1 MLICSILVTKLTKL
15 SLKASNYPMLL
26 TLKRSF
32 LLLFLSIFST
42 LLGAQTLYWVGGSGN
57 FNDPKHWSLSSGGAV
72 AHQVPNLNS
81 DVVFDNNS
89 GKGVIDVNLGSFNQ
103 VKGFFIQSTT
113 NYIRVNGSSSGLLTI
128 SGSVRFSQKADF
140 RSQTPIKLSA
150 TNSDIQTIDFGSVYL
165 KSDVSFSNGNFIIAP
180 LFLVEG
186 KTLKFGSGKYILE
199 DTYISAGSIINTE
212 VAAEFQIRNAYF
224 QTKRQFKFSPAKIEA
239 EDMYVIADLNTP
251 GNFDVPISISN
262 SKGFSS
268 NNNINAFCPVTISV
282 SPACTGSCTGVL
294 TVSLSPA
301 CVTPNYSVQ
310 VTNPSCPAFAA
321 ALSNTNIPSV
331 YTVTNACA
339 CGGGNYLIIVRDG
352 ANQVQT
358 FLPNANFTPNTATV
372 VPGLDLSPSCS
383 YLCDGTLEGFI
394 FGTGPY
400 TVSVLPGTVAPS
412 TFTSAG
418 SYSLSN
424 VCAGNYTFNITDAFG
439 CVSSN
444 SNIVLTGPSPI
455 LPNAITTSISCNG
468 NSTGA
473 YSVSPTGGTP
483 GFTVNFSAGSTAS
496 AAIGGGGTAST
507 GNLGVGAI
515 SATITD
521 VNSCTLVTSSAI
533 TQPTSAISFTQ
544 SQTNV
549 SCSGGANGSATVL
562 VAGGTP
568 TYAYAWSPSAS
579 TASIASGLSFGPQ
592 TMTITDQ
599 NACTQTVGFN
609 ITQPN
614 SLTLTPNSVNV
625 VCTGSATGAATVT
638 ATGGTGPYNF
648 TWTPASGTSSVFN
661 NVPSNTSVGNLIAQN
676 YSVSVLDA
684 NGCASLVV
692 ISITQPTPGL
702 SLSLTSQSITCF
714 GANNGSA
721 TASPSGGNGA
731 PFTFTWS
738 AGGPGVNGS
747 SILNLPQGTHTV
759 TVRDASLCPISG
771 TVVIAEPATFTAA
784 VSPSSLTCNSGN
796 APCNGS
802 VVTNPIGG
810 VAPFTYTLI
819 SSTTTLTAGPS
830 TAAASFTGICA
841 NNYTVNAR
849 DASNC
854 PIVATFSIG
863 QPNLLSPQATVP
875 TMSCSNST
883 VTAVASAT
891 GGTNPYGFVWTSPP
905 SSTLAGANL
914 QVSASGNYT
923 VSVTD
928 AQNCTAQSVISVTA
942 PTSLSITISTNSI
955 SCFNGS
961 NGALS
966 TTVQGGSPGY
976 TYLWSNISGTLSTAP
991 NINSLSPGNY
1001 SLLVTDVTSC
1011 TAAATGTVQ
1020 SPTQITTT
1028 VTTSPVLCNGNSN
1041 GTATVLAN
1049 GGTPGTPSYTYS
1061 VNFPTPVTNT
1071 SGLFTGQPS
1080 GVYTASVLDA
1090 AGCTQTAV
1098 VNIGTPPAL
1107 TATITGLVGSCSA
1120 NNGSA
1125 SVVAAGG
1132 NGGYTYSWTPAG
1144 GTNSVATNLAPG
1156 NYSVTVRDASLC
1168 AVTLTANVPFI
1179 VNISLSLASNSVNCF
1194 GASTGNALVTHTG
1207 GVAPF
1212 SYSWAAPGA
1221 PTLTTQAVS
1230 SLSAGVVYTI
1240 TVTDNNLCANSSTFQ
1255 LSQPPAISIA
1265 TAVTNVSCFG
1275 LSNGA
1280 ISSTLS
1286 GGTGVLSPT
1295 WTPGGV
1301 TSTSLTN
1308 LVAGSYTLNVRDANL
1323 CTASVVVSVTQP
1335 SSISITFTTTNP
1347 TGCVSNNGS
1356 VCATATGGSGAGYT
1370 YSLTPPGAS
1379 NLSGCFTGLG
1389 GGAFSMLVTDGT
1401 GCSTTSITTLV
1412 NPTSPTLSI
1421 LSSSVACNGFS
1432 TGVISSTA
1440 TGSGPF
1446 QYSISPVAGSTVAAG
1461 ASFTASALPTGLYF
1475 LSAIDVNSC
1484 VTTNT
1489 VNVQTAPAVTVN
1501 STFNNLACNNIPTG
1515 SISVA
1520 PSGGTP
1526 GSPSYTFSWLPAAAV
1541 TGTNGQGTGTVSSLA
1556 SGNYTLNLTD
1566 GNGCLTTHTFTLT
1579 QPNAFTVTATTSSL
1593 LCNGICNGSI
1603 VANASGGTGAPN
1615 YSWTAPGNPTL
1626 TGSFSP
1632 TVTGLC
1638 ANTGTFVNYSLTI
1651 TDNNGCTNVSTYII
1665 TEPALLT
1672 NTVSSILT
1680 SCSNSC
1686 NAVASQTALGGTPG
1700 YTFSWSSSPATTSTL
1715 GGLCPG
1721 TYTASVTDSHGCM
1734 ASSAYTV
1741 VAPPAFTG
1749 TLTPTNP
1756 LCNNGTNGS
1765 ITSTLSGAQGTVS
1778 YVWSP
1783 AGSGANPTGLGANP
1797 NPIYTLVATDQNAC
1811 EVTLTTTLT
1820 NPPAI
1825 VANITGTNPTCNGGS
1840 NGSAAVSLTNAVG
1853 ASSFTWTPTGPPTQT
1868 AQTATGLSPNVIY
1881 TVFVM
1886 DNNLCTAQQTVS
1898 LVDPPVFSVLST
1910 VATTSCGSSNG
1921 SISLNVSGGTPGVP
1935 TAYNYT
1941 WTPGPITVPQGQ
1953 GTGTVINLAAGAYSV
1968 FIVDGAGC
1976 STLVPIAIANSNGP
1990 VLPPVFSTSVSCHL
2004 GSNGTASLDPTGI
2017 SGGTPGYTIS
2027 WGPAPTYT
2035 DLTNP
2040 ITGLTAGVYQV
2051 RVIDLS
2057 GCVSFTNVTIAEP
2070 SSVTIVSSSVAPL
2083 CNGVCDG
2090 SIALTPTGGVAP
2102 YTYTWTSSLGG
2113 SFSNNPSQTALC
2125 AGDYTVVL
2133 GYNAVCTDTATFSFP
2148 NQNSLSIVPSTTNNA
2163 CFGDANGAI
2172 GIVVSGGGSPYTASW
2187 NNSQTGFTANNL
2199 SNGSYTVIV
2208 VDANGCQDTL
2218 ASAITSAPQL
2228 SLSTAVVQPS
2238 CGFSNGSAVV
2248 TPTGGT
2254 APYTFTWSTSA
2265 NTPSISGLSA
2275 GIYIVSVSDN
2285 SLCSAGQTVIVNNSN
2300 GITGET
2306 IAVQQIPC
2314 FGACSGAATIT
2325 PVGGNP
2331 PISINWLS
2339 PATSGSVINNLCP
2352 GIYFVQMTDAQS
2364 CVRTASININPVIT
2378 ITISPFITPPT
2389 CGVNN
2394 GSISVSVSGGVAPYT
2409 YSWSP
2414 IGGTSAATSS
2424 LGAGQYTLQVTES
2437 STNNCSTSQVINLSN
2452 PGGPSISSTVT
2463 PNPCFNYSLASIQTI
2478 GTGTG
2483 VISYN
2488 WSNASTL
2495 SSVNSIPSSTLT
2507 LLTLTVTSTN
2517 GSTVCNTIQSFTLI
2531 DPPQLVMNKELIHH
2545 PTCLGL
2551 VPCDGSLSVQ
2561 ALGGTSPY
2569 TYLWSNA
2576 ASGNSL
2582 DSLCQGGYTLTV
2594 TDANSCTLIPSP
2606 VYTLTNLSNISVTA
2620 NTFSSSCS
2628 SVDDGSITISF
2639 SGGAPNY
2646 TVNWQGPG
2654 GFSSQSTTL
2663 NTLFSGDYIYEVTDS
2678 LGCKQ
2683 SDTLSLVPTLTIVAV
2698 AGTDTILCP
2707 NTGTIT
2713 LTGVNSSGA
2722 VDYRWYQL
2730 PDNTNTVSAVVDHT
2744 VQNLIDPALYLLVA
2758 TSSVQSC
2765 FDTDTVFID
2774 MHPLPPVSAGTS
2786 TTIPLDAT
2794 VQIGG
2799 NPTGP
2804 TAVSYTWSPAVY
2816 LSNANIANPVT
2827 SNTFNMVFTVTV
2839 QDDNFCV
2846 SSDTIRVTILPEIYF
2861 TNAFSPN
2868 GDQKND
2874 IWVIDYIDQFPGS
2887 VVEIY
2892 NRWGEQLFRT
2902 EDYFSTPFDG
2912 KFKGQNLPVGTYYYI
2927 ISLKTP
2933 KSGIKTFTGPLTI
2946 FR

>member
-1 MLICSILVTKLTKL
+1 MLICSILVTKITKL
-15 SLKASNYPMLL
+15 SLKAPNHPMLL
-26 TLKRSF
+26 TFKRYVF
-32 LLLFLSIFST
+32 FLFLSIFSAV
-42 LLGAQTLYWVGGSGN
+42 LGAQTLYWVGGSGN

-113 NYIRVNGSSSGLLTI
+113 NFVRVNGSPSSHLTI

-140 RSQTPIKLSA
+140 RSQAPITLS
-150 TNSDIQTIDFGSVYL
+150 SESSEIQTIDFGSVYL
-165 KSDVSFSNGNFIIAP
+165 KSDVTFGKGKYIIAP
-180 LFLVEG
+180 LFLNEG
-186 KTLKFGSGKYILE
+186 KTLRFGIGKYILE
-199 DTYISAGSIINTE
+199 DTYISAGSIINTDLG
-212 VAAEFQIRNAYF
+212 AEFQIKNAYF
-224 QTKRQFKFSPAKIEA
+224 QSKRQFKFSPANIEA
-239 EDMYVIADLNTP
+239 EDMYVIADLTTP
-251 GNFDVPISISN
+251 GNFDVPLSISN

-268 NNNINAFCPVTISV
+268 NNNVNAFCPVTISV

-372 VPGLDLSPSCS
+372 VPGLDQSPSCS
-383 YLCDGTLEGFI
+383 YLCNGTLEGFI

-400 TVSVLPGTVAPS
+400 TVSVLPGTVAPAS
-412 TFTSAG
+412 FTSAG
-418 SYSLSN
+418 NYSLTN

-444 SNIVLTGPSPI
+444 SNIVLVGPSPI

-468 NSTGA
+468 STTGA
-473 YSVSPTGGTP
+473 YSLSPTGGTP
-483 GFTVNFSAGSTAS
+483 GFTVNFSAGSTS
-496 AAIGGGGTAST
+496 SVAIGGGGTAST

-521 VNSCTLVTSSAI
+521 VNSCTLVTSSSI
-533 TQPTSAISFTQ
+533 TQPTAAISFTQ

-549 SCSGGANGSATVL
+549 SCNGGANGSATVL

-579 TASIASGLSFGPQ
+579 TSSVASGLSFGPQ

-614 SLTLTPNSVNV
+614 SLTLTPNSINV

-648 TWTPASGTSSVFN
+648 TWTPASGSNSIFTNVASS
-661 NVPSNTSVGNLIAQN
+661 SNVGNLIAQN
-676 YSVSVLDA
+676 YSVAVLDA
-684 NGCASLVV
+684 NGCASVVV

-702 SLSLTSQSITCF
+702 SLALTSQSITCF

-759 TVRDASLCPISG
+759 SVRDASLCPISG
-771 TVVIAEPATFTAA
+771 TVFIAEPATFTAA
-784 VSPSSLTCNSGN
+784 VTSSSLTCNSGN

-802 VVTNPIGG
+802 VVTTPIGG
-810 VAPFTYTLI
+810 VAPFTYTLF
-819 SSTTTLTAGPS
+819 SSTTTLTTGPS
-830 TAAASFTGICA
+830 TAAASFTGICS
-841 NNYTVNAR
+841 NNYTINAR

-854 PIVATFSIG
+854 PIVATFSIA
-863 QPNLLSPQATVP
+863 QPPLLSDQATVP

-891 GGTNPYGFVWTSPP
+891 GGTSPYTFIWTSPP
-905 SSTLAGANL
+905 SSTLAGNSL
-914 QVSASGNYT
+914 PISAAGNYT
-923 VSVTD
+923 VQVTD
-928 AQNCTAQSVISVTA
+928 AQSCTAAAVFTVTA
-942 PTSLSITISTNSI
+942 PSSLSISISTNSI

-966 TTVQGGSPGY
+966 STVSGGTPGY
-976 TYLWSNISGTLSTAP
+976 SHLWSNSGGTISTLP

-1001 SLLVTDVTSC
+1001 TLLITDVNSC
-1011 TAAATGTVQ
+1011 TATATGTVQ
-1020 SPTQITTT
+1020 SPSQITTT
-1028 VTTSPVLCNGNSN
+1028 VNTTAVQCNGNSN
-1041 GTATVLAN
+1041 GTATVQAS

-1071 SGLFTGQPS
+1071 SGLFTGQPT

-1090 AGCTQTAV
+1090 AGCIQTATLS
-1098 VNIGTPPAL
+1098 IGTPPPL

-1120 NNGSA
+1120 NNGSVA
-1125 SVVAAGG
+1125 VIAAGG
-1132 NGGYTYSWTPAG
+1132 NGSFTYSWTPAG
-1144 GTNSVATNLAPG
+1144 GTASAATNLAPG
-1156 NYSVTVRDASLC
+1156 NYSVTIRDASLC
-1168 AVTLTANVPFI
+1168 AITLTTNVPFI

-1212 SYSWAAPGA
+1212 TYSWVAPGA

-1230 SLSAGVVYTI
+1230 SLSAGVVYTV
-1240 TVTDNNLCANSSTFQ
+1240 TVIDNNLCANSSTFQ
-1255 LSQPPAISIA
+1255 LSQPSAIAIT

-1275 LSNGA
+1275 FTNGS
-1280 ISSTLS
+1280 ITTTIN

-1295 WTPGGV
+1295 WTPGGI

-1308 LVAGSYTLNVRDANL
+1308 LSAGSYTLNVRDANL
-1323 CTASVVVSVTQP
+1323 CTASIVVTITQP
-1335 SSISITFTTTNP
+1335 SSIAITFTNVNP

-1356 VCATATGGSGAGYT
+1356 ICATASGGSGSGYS
-1370 YSLTPPGAS
+1370 YSLTPPGTS
-1379 NLSGCFTGLG
+1379 NLTGCFSGLG
-1389 GGAFSMLVTDGT
+1389 GGAFNLLVTDGS

-1412 NPTSPTLSI
+1412 NPTSPTLGI
-1421 LSSSVACNGFS
+1421 VSSSVACSGFS

-1446 QYSISPVAGSTVAAG
+1446 QYSISPVAGSTVSAG
-1461 ASFTASALPTGLYF
+1461 ASFTASGLPTGLYF

-1489 VNVQTAPAVTVN
+1489 VNIQSAPALTLN
-1501 STFNNLACNNIPTG
+1501 STFSNLACNNINTG
-1515 SISVA
+1515 SITVA
-1520 PSGGTP
+1520 PAGGTP
-1526 GSPSYTFSWLPAAAV
+1526 GTPSYTFSWLPAAAI
-1541 TGTNGQGTGTVSSLA
+1541 TGTNGQGTATVSNLPA
-1556 SGNYTLNLTD
+1556 GNYTLNLTD
-1566 GNGCLTTHTFTLT
+1566 GNACLTLHTFTLT
-1579 QPNAFTVTATTSSL
+1579 QPNPFTVTATTSSL
-1593 LCNGICNGSI
+1593 LCNGVCNGSI
-1603 VANASGGTGAPN
+1603 VANASGGTGALN

-1651 TDNNGCTNVSTYII
+1651 TDNNGCTNVSTYTIA
-1665 TEPALLT
+1665 EPPLLT

-1686 NAVASQTALGGTPG
+1686 NAVASQTAVGGTPG

-1721 TYTASVTDSHGCM
+1721 TFSATVTDSHGCT
-1734 ASSAYTV
+1734 ASSSFTV
-1741 VAPPAFTG
+1741 AAPPAFTG
-1749 TLTPTNP
+1749 TLTPTSP

-1783 AGSGANPTGLGANP
+1783 AGSGANPSGLSATP
-1797 NPIYTLVATDQNAC
+1797 TAVYTLVATDQNAC

-1825 VANITGTNPTCNGGS
+1825 IAAISGTNPICNGSS

-1853 ASSFTWTPTGPPTQT
+1853 ATSFTWVPTGPPTQT
-1868 AQTATGLSPNVIY
+1868 TQIATGLSPNVVY
-1881 TVFVM
+1881 TVFIQ
-1886 DNNLCTAQQTVS
+1886 DNNLCTAQQTIS
-1898 LVDPPVFSVLST
+1898 LIDPPTFSVVSS
-1910 VATTSCGSSNG
+1910 VATTSCGISNG
-1921 SISLNVSGGTPGVP
+1921 SISVNVSGGTPGSP
-1935 TAYNYT
+1935 AAYTYS
-1941 WTPGPITVPQGQ
+1941 WSPGITIPQGQ
-1953 GTGTVINLAAGAYSV
+1953 GTATVVNLAAGSYSV
-1968 FIVDGAGC
+1968 LVTDGAGC
-1976 STLVPIAIANSNGP
+1976 STLVPLAISNINGP
-1990 VLPPVFSTSVSCHL
+1990 VLPAVVSTSVSCHL
-2004 GSNGTASLDPTGI
+2004 GSNGTASLDPAGI

-2027 WGPAPTYT
+2027 WAPPQFTNT
-2035 DLTNP
+2035 TNP
-2040 ITGLTAGVYQV
+2040 ITNLSAGFYQV
-2051 RVIDLS
+2051 RVIDAA
-2057 GCVSFTNVTIAEP
+2057 GCLSFTNVTIAEP
-2070 SSVTIVSSSVAPL
+2070 SSITVSSSSIAPL

-2090 SIALTPTGGVAP
+2090 SIALTPTGGIAP
-2102 YTYTWTSSLGG
+2102 YTYTWSSSLGG
-2113 SFSNNPSQTALC
+2113 SFANNPSQTGLC
-2125 AGDYTVVL
+2125 AGDYTVII
-2133 GYNAVCTDTATFSFP
+2133 GYNGVCTDTTTFSFP
-2148 NQNSLSIVPSTTNNA
+2148 NQNSLAIVPSITNNA
-2163 CFGDANGAI
+2163 CFGDVNGAI
-2172 GIVVSGGGSPYTASW
+2172 SISVSGGGSPYTASW
-2187 NNSQTGFTANNL
+2187 NTSQTGFNVTNL
-2199 SNGSYTVIV
+2199 ANGSYTVIV
-2208 VDANGCQDTL
+2208 TDNNGCQDTL
-2218 ASAITSAPQL
+2218 VSAVSSAPQL
-2228 SLSTAVVQPS
+2228 SLSTAVAQPS
-2238 CGFSNGSAVV
+2238 CGFSNGAVSTTVSGGSAPF
-2248 TPTGGT
+2248 T
-2254 APYTFTWSTSA
+2254 YTWSTSA
-2265 NTPSISGLSA
+2265 TTPSVSGLAA
-2275 GIYIVSVSDN
+2275 GIYVVSVADN
-2285 SLCSAGQTVIVNNSN
+2285 SLCTVAQTVIVNNSN

-2306 IAVQQIPC
+2306 INVQQIPC
-2314 FGACSGAATIT
+2314 FGNCTGAATIT
-2325 PVGGNP
+2325 PIGGNP
-2331 PISINWLS
+2331 PIAINWLS
-2339 PATSGSVINNLCP
+2339 PVTSGSVINNLCP
-2352 GIYFVQMTDAQS
+2352 GTYFVQMTDAQN
-2364 CVRTASININPVIT
+2364 CVRTASVDINPVIT
-2378 ITISPFITPPT
+2378 LTVSPFITPPT
-2389 CGVNN
+2389 CGINN

-2414 IGGTSAATSS
+2414 IGGTSAVTSS

-2463 PNPCFNYSLASIQTI
+2463 PNPCYNYSLASIQTI

-2483 VISYN
+2483 SISYN

-2495 SSVNSIPSSTLT
+2495 SSVSGIPSTTLT

-2517 GSTVCNTIQSFTLI
+2517 GSTVCNTIQSFTLL
-2531 DPPQLVMNKELIHH
+2531 DPPQLVMNRELIHH

-2551 VPCDGSLSVQ
+2551 TPCDGSISVQ
-2561 ALGGTSPY
+2561 ALGGNLPY
-2569 TYLWSNA
+2569 TYSWSNGS
-2576 ASGNSL
+2576 SGSTLNSL
-2582 DSLCQGGYTLTV
+2582 CEGAYSLTV

-2606 VYTLTNLSNISVTA
+2606 VYTLTNLSSISVTA
-2620 NTFSSSCS
+2620 NSFSSSCN
-2628 SVDDGSITISF
+2628 SVNDGSITIGF
-2639 SGGAPNY
+2639 TGGVPNY

-2654 GFSSQSTTL
+2654 GFTSSSTTL
-2663 NTLFSGDYIYEVTDS
+2663 TTLFSGAYIYTVTDN
-2678 LGCKQ
+2678 LGCEQ
-2683 SDTLSLVPTLTIVAV
+2683 TDTLDVVPTITVVAM
-2698 AGTDTILCP
+2698 AGNDTILCP
-2707 NTGTIT
+2707 NTGTIA
-2713 LTGVNSSGA
+2713 LTGLNSSGA
-2722 VDYRWYQL
+2722 ESFKWYQL
-2730 PDNTNTVSAVVDHT
+2730 PDNTTTVSAVVEHT
-2744 VQNLIDPALYLLVA
+2744 VMNIADPTLYMLVV
-2758 TSSVQSC
+2758 TSSVQTC
-2765 FDTDTVFID
+2765 FDSDTVFID
-2774 MHPLPPVSAGTS
+2774 MHPLPPVEAGTS

-2804 TAVSYTWSPAVY
+2804 TAVSYTWSPSIY
-2816 LSNANIANPVT
+2816 LNNPNIANPVT
-2827 SNTFNMVFTVTV
+2827 SNTFNIVFTVTV

-2846 SSDTIRVTILPEIYF
+2846 SSDTVRVTILPEIYF

-2874 IWVIDYIDQFPGS
+2874 LWVIDYIDQFPGS
-2887 VVEIY
+2887 IVEIY

-2902 EDYFSTPFDG
+2902 EDYVSTPFDG

-2933 KSGIKTFTGPLTI
+2933 KSGIKTYTGPLTL